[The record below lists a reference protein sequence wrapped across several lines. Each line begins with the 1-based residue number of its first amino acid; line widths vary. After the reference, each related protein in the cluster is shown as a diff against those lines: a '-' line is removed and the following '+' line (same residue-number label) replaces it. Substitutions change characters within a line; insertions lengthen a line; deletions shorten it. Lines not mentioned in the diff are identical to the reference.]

1 MRRHNPQKISTGA
14 SKTGLPNVSDTKRT
28 SNNLGN
34 FSLNGFNADLLSH
47 TMNYLENKDLVSV
60 FVLNKYFNQEVFN
73 HPVVQQLLR
82 RRKGEMRRRVN
93 EDYEEIESV
102 KQYTRRHDSLDLI
115 CKYCLFFDCCECIA
129 RTFELN
135 QILNHGIPV
144 ETMKRVLI
152 FCMPVVVR
160 KIIHFLSYAKC
171 YYDSETVK
179 QSLFKRERPKFHRQ
193 PIYLPF
199 YTVWMPS
206 VYSSEVRLPNAS
218 TPMQE
223 YQYTLALQSK
233 PRDYA
238 KMPFPDT
245 FGPRPYS
252 LACDVYEGVR
262 YGREDFETQYIIYTA
277 LSLFVFASVIRPLYE
292 LLSKKIR
299 LHRAERKFSQR
310 TFAARVLT
318 QDRQRQTLSDA
329 EKALIKI
336 YDNLEPGSTHDAAS
350 QIKKYV

>member
-1 MRRHNPQKISTGA
+1 MRRHTRKINTGA
-14 SKTGLPNVSDTKRT
+14 NKTDVTNENNIKRT

-34 FSLNGFNADLLSH
+34 FSLNGFNADLISH
-47 TMNYLENKDLVSV
+47 ILGYLKNKELVSV
-60 FVLNKYFNQEVFN
+60 FVLNKYFNQVVFKEEA
-73 HPVVQQLLR
+73 VQRLLER
-82 RRKGEMRRRVN
+82 RQGVMREWVTKDH
-93 EDYEEIESV
+93 EAMESV
-102 KQYTRRHDSLDLI
+102 RQFTRRQDSLDLI

-135 QILNHGIPV
+135 QVLNHGIPV

-152 FCMPVVVR
+152 FCMPIVVR

-199 YTVWMPS
+199 YTIWIPS
-206 VYSSEVRLPNAS
+206 VYSSELRLPNAS

-238 KMPFPDT
+238 KMPFSDT

-252 LACDVYEGVR
+252 LACGVYEGVR
-262 YGREDFETQYIIYTA
+262 YGQQDFETQYIIYTA
-277 LSLFVFASVIRPLYE
+277 LSLFAFASVIRPLYE

-299 LHRAERKFSQR
+299 LHRAKRKFSQR

-318 QDRQRQTLSDA
+318 QDKREKTLNNA

-336 YDNLEPGSTHDAAS
+336 YDDLESGHSPDDVSK
-350 QIKKYV
+350 IKKYV